1 MEKFSTDSGVTTPS
15 ALKDLHMIARLCNE
29 ATFEGKDASIPVE
42 QRTIQGNATDAAVLR
57 FAESLTLPAIDVDSS
72 KLVASYDKLFDIPF
86 NSRNKWMLSIVR
98 EKATPDQDPWMLIK
112 GAPDVLFPLC
122 GSVLQADGTTASID
136 STVKQ
141 QLKGLQDDWSRQGQ
155 RVIALC
161 KKQMSAAKI
170 DDPDLSAN
178 EIEEL
183 VYDKLNDLTLVGM
196 LSIFDP
202 PRHNAKDTIGII
214 KRAGIRVFMVT
225 GDFALTAI
233 SIAKKVRAFPSSTSP
248 SFFQSFEG

>member
-29 ATFEGKDASIPVE
+29 ATFEGKDASLPVE
-42 QRTIQGNATDAAVLR
+42 QRSIQGNATDAAVLR
-57 FAESLTLPAIDVDSS
+57 FAESLTLPTIDVDSN

-122 GSVLQADGTTASID
+122 ASVLQADGTTLSIN

-141 QLKGLQDDWSRQGQ
+141 QLKSLQDNWSRQGQ

-161 KKQMSAAKI
+161 KKQMPAAKI
-170 DDPDLSAN
+170 DDPNLSAN
-178 EIEEL
+178 DIEEL
-183 VYDKLNDLTLVGM
+183 VYDKLNNLTLVGM

-202 PRHNAKDTIGII
+202 PRHNAKDTIGVI

-233 SIAKKVRAFPSSTSP
+233 SIAKRVRTSHP
-248 SFFQSFEG
+248 LTPLVILSVL